1 MHRCAMIALA
11 SIVLLA
17 SPGAG
22 IAAEPYNINMILA
35 LSGPGT
41 FIGNTQ
47 WHAAQALEAS
57 VNKSGGIAGR
67 PVKFV
72 AKDDQSN
79 PQVAVQLARELI
91 AAHVPVILGPTLTA
105 SCNAVTPLVA
115 RDGPVTYCLTAGA
128 HPPAGGFV
136 FATLTST
143 PDLIAVAIRYFRDKG
158 LKRIAYI
165 VPTDASGQDAEQG
178 IEAAAAAPENKSLSM
193 VDREHF
199 GAADISVSAQ
209 LARIKAAKPDVLIA
223 WVTGTAAGTVLRA
236 AHDAGMNVPTLI
248 SSANMTPSV
257 VKQYGELFP
266 KECYAAGML
275 YYAGNGVTNQ
285 ATRAAISTLNY
296 AANVIGAQPDQV
308 FISAWDP
315 AALIVDALRKLGPEV
330 QAARLRDYLIGL
342 RGWIGVNGPYDFK
355 GVPQRGIGQSAV
367 VVVRWDPQKSQ
378 FDPVSKLGGVPAA
391 RR

>member
-1 MHRCAMIALA
+1 MHRCAMIGLA
-11 SIVLLA
+11 AILLLA
-17 SPGAG
+17 APRAG
-22 IAAEPYNINMILA
+22 SAAEPYNINMILA

-47 WHAAQALEAS
+47 LQAAQALEGS
-57 VNKSGGIAGR
+57 INKTGGIAGR

-79 PQVAVQLARELI
+79 PQIAVQLARELI
-91 AAHVPVILGPTLTA
+91 AQHVPVILGPTVTA
-105 SCNAVTPLVA
+105 SCNAVTPLVQ

-128 HPPAGGFV
+128 HPAPGGFV
-136 FATLTST
+136 FSTLTST
-143 PDLIAVAIRYFRDKG
+143 PDLIAVAVRYFREKR
-158 LKRIAYI
+158 LKRVAYI

-178 IEAAAAAPENKSLSM
+178 IEAAAAAPENKSLTL

-209 LARIKAAKPDVLIA
+209 LARIKAAKPDVLVA

-275 YYAGNGVTNQ
+275 YYAGNDVTSQ
-285 ATRAAISTLNY
+285 ATRAAISKLNY

-315 AALIVDALRKLGPEV
+315 SALIVDALKKVGPD
-330 QAARLRDYLIGL
+330 AGPAKLRDYLIGL

-355 GVPQRGIGQSAV
+355 EIPQRGVGQRAV
-367 VVVRWDPQKSQ
+367 VVVRWNREKSQ
-378 FDPVSKLGGVPAA
+378 FDPVSKLGGVPSAHG
-391 RR
+391 